1 LRNILRI
8 KFLGATQ
15 QVTGSCYLLEAGGL
29 RFLIDCGLFQ
39 EREYLNR
46 NWDPLPFAADQIDF
60 LLLTHVHLDHS
71 GLIPKLVRE
80 GFSGEIL
87 TTSASFDMLP
97 IVLLDSARIQEE
109 DASFKRKR
117 HKREG
122 RKGPYPEIPIY
133 TVQDVEHSLPLVKKV
148 PYEKPFFLNNK
159 MSVLF
164 HDAGHIL
171 GSAMLQISINEKGR
185 KQNFVFSG
193 DIGQW
198 NKPIVRDPSVFEQ
211 MNYVVMESTYG
222 DRNHEDPE
230 SIESYLCKI
239 INDTVAA
246 GGNVIVPSFAIERA
260 QELMYYLSL
269 LVRQDRIPFLM
280 IFLDSP
286 MAVNITDIFRQH
298 KECFDKETLKL
309 FQNGNSPFHF
319 PGLRLVRSVEESKA
333 INLIKGSCMVI
344 AGSGMCTGGRIKHHL
359 IQNISRPE
367 STILFIGYQAKGTLG
382 RAIIKGAE
390 KVRIHGR
397 HYPVRAKLE
406 QIQGFSAHADR
417 QGLFKW
423 LSYLNSDPK
432 QIFITHGE
440 RKAALSLTR
449 NIREKKGWNVNMPKY
464 LEEWEF

>member
-1 LRNILRI
+1 MRI

-211 MNYVVMESTYG
+211 MNYVV
-222 DRNHEDPE
+222 
-230 SIESYLCKI
+230 
-239 INDTVAA
+239 
-246 GGNVIVPSFAIERA
+246 
-260 QELMYYLSL
+260 
-269 LVRQDRIPFLM
+269 
-280 IFLDSP
+280 
-286 MAVNITDIFRQH
+286 
-298 KECFDKETLKL
+298 
-309 FQNGNSPFHF
+309 
-319 PGLRLVRSVEESKA
+319 
-333 INLIKGSCMVI
+333 
-344 AGSGMCTGGRIKHHL
+344 
-359 IQNISRPE
+359 
-367 STILFIGYQAKGTLG
+367 
-382 RAIIKGAE
+382 
-390 KVRIHGR
+390 
-397 HYPVRAKLE
+397 
-406 QIQGFSAHADR
+406 
-417 QGLFKW
+417 
-423 LSYLNSDPK
+423 
-432 QIFITHGE
+432 
-440 RKAALSLTR
+440 
-449 NIREKKGWNVNMPKY
+449 
-464 LEEWEF
+464 